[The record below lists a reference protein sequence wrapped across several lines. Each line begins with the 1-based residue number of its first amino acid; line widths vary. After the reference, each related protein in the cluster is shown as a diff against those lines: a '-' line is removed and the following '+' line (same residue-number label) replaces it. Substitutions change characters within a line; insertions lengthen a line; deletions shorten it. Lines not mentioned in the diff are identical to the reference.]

1 MFMRSVL
8 LASLVT
14 VPAAAVAQAAPPPS
28 VQAKRA
34 LPSDFEVQELIEAY
48 VDAGMVKGV
57 VVGLLEP
64 DGRRRIFTAGDA
76 GEGAPPLSP
85 QSVFEIGSINKTFTG
100 TILADMVR
108 RGEVKLDDPIA
119 KYLPAGTKVPSRGGK
134 QITLLDLATHMS
146 GLPRL
151 PTGYQPPN
159 PANPYADFSE
169 DDLLE
174 FLGRYELTRDPG
186 EKVEYS
192 NLGVGL
198 LGYILV
204 RAAGAKDLPSLIQKR
219 ILKPLNMRQTA
230 YGRPAP
236 IAGLFTKGH
245 NKAGKVVPYWDVAVL
260 SGAGGLNSNVND
272 MLTYVDANVGPARS
286 PIEQSMRFA
295 QKGHRPGSRPEIQM
309 GLGWMSFTQG
319 ARTALGHSGGTAG
332 YSTFIGLDPAM
343 NAGSV
348 VLTNSGGFDYAD
360 WIGRK
365 LLEPG
370 WRTSVA
376 LPPAELADYVGTYRL
391 RDNFD
396 VVVTQEKGR
405 LWAQATNQERLPLF
419 AAGRDRLFLRA
430 VDAQLGF
437 TRGADGKVVSVTLDQ
452 NGGKVTGPRLR

>member
-1 MFMRSVL
+1 MLRSVL

-14 VPAAAVAQAAPPPS
+14 VPAAAVAQPASAS
-28 VQAKRA
+28 VQAVRA
-34 LPSDFEVQELIEAY
+34 LPSDFEVQELIQAY

-76 GEGAPPLSP
+76 GDGSPPLSA
-85 QSVFEIGSINKTFTG
+85 QSMFEIGSINKTFTG

-108 RGEVKLDDPIA
+108 RGEVRLDDPIA
-119 KYLPAGTKVPSRGGK
+119 KYLPAGAKVPSRNGK
-134 QITLLDLATHMS
+134 QITLLDLTTHMS

-151 PTGYQPPN
+151 PTGYRPPN
-159 PANPYADFSE
+159 PANPYADYSE
-169 DDLLE
+169 ENLLE

-198 LGYILV
+198 LGYLLV
-204 RAAGAKDLPSLIQKR
+204 RAAGAKDLPSLIDQR
-219 ILKPLNMRQTA
+219 ILNPLKMRQTA

-245 NKAGKVVPYWDVAVL
+245 NQAGKVVPYWDVAVL

-272 MLTYVDANVGPARS
+272 MLNYVDANVGPARS
-286 PIEQSMRFA
+286 PLEESMRLA
-295 QKGHRPGSRPEIQM
+295 QQGHRPGSRPEAKM
-309 GLGWMSFTQG
+309 GLGWMSFTQEG
-319 ARTALGHSGGTAG
+319 RTSLGHGGGTAG
-332 YSTFIGLDPAM
+332 YSTFIGLDPAL
-343 NAGSV
+343 NAASV

-370 WRTSVA
+370 WRKSVA
-376 LPPAELADYVGTYRL
+376 LPAAELGAYVGTYRL
-391 RDNFD
+391 RDDFEIA
-396 VVVTQEKGR
+396 VTLEKGR
-405 LWAQATNQERLPLF
+405 LWAQATNQARLALF

-437 TRGADGKVVSVTLDQ
+437 TRDADGKVIALTLDQ
-452 NGGKVTGPRLR
+452 NGKKVTGNRVS